1 MANAYIREYAR
12 LSGAEN
18 GTPQAPMEPAV
29 TSQTVSFNTSAQ
41 SAALNDRTNLVW
53 VRVDAAANMAVG
65 ANPTAAA
72 TDYPQLQADTDY
84 FFGVKPGDKIA
95 FYDGTS

>member
-1 MANAYIREYAR
+1 MANAYIREFAR

-29 TSQTVSFNTSAQ
+29 TSQTVSFTTTTQ
-41 SAALNDRTNLVW
+41 SAAFNDRTRFIW
-53 VRVDAAANMAVG
+53 VRVDAAANYKAG
-65 ANPTAAA
+65 DNPTATA